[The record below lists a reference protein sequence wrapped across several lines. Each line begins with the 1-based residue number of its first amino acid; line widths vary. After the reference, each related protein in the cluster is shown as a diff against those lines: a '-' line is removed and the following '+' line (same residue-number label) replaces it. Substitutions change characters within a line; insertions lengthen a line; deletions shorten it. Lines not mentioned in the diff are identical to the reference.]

1 MLRSSWAWSSNLPHH
16 VAVTKDKV
24 SVSRWDRQDAEVLT
38 LASVERRLEAFYD
51 YLIADRVRSNKRVV
65 DHLVGLFRRVR
76 SLVAEAGLPD
86 VRSTD
91 AYLAFLE
98 ILGDP
103 DKAALAA
110 FPQTSSQ
117 GEETLQRFSPYSLDS
132 LSEYAMAS
140 EVLSRSLK
148 LIPGLAVRHAGSEV
162 FQEAH
167 FELIRSPASDLF
179 GYVGP
184 AEAKAASRGGAHFT
198 PPALARSVCEQT
210 LAELGD
216 VTARRELTVMD
227 PACGSGAFLH
237 EAARTLRRMKF
248 NGKLR
253 LIGWDISAAAVAM
266 AEFVLRHAAR
276 DWMPPGELTW
286 EISVQIRSP
295 PTCRKSTWS

>member
-1 MLRSSWAWSSNLPHH
+1 MSDQLATNWAERCGLAVVPLFSSSDADSEDHHVLLDGGLGSFALSVGEGADANPVLRSSWAWSSNLPHH

-148 LIPGLAVRHAGSEV
+148 LEFLA
-162 FQEAH
+162 
-167 FELIRSPASDLF
+167 
-179 GYVGP
+179 
-184 AEAKAASRGGAHFT
+184 
-198 PPALARSVCEQT
+198 
-210 LAELGD
+210 
-216 VTARRELTVMD
+216 
-227 PACGSGAFLH
+227 
-237 EAARTLRRMKF
+237 
-248 NGKLR
+248 
-253 LIGWDISAAAVAM
+253 
-266 AEFVLRHAAR
+266 
-276 DWMPPGELTW
+276 
-286 EISVQIRSP
+286 
-295 PTCRKSTWS
+295 